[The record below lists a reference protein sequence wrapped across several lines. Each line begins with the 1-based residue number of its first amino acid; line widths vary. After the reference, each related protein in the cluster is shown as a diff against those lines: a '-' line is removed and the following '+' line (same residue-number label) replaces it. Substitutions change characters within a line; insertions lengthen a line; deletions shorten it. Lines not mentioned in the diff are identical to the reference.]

1 MMGCHAGWQLGEE
14 SGGIPLILSSF
25 LLPVFELKIMYK
37 YNVYGLG
44 NALAD
49 IEFEITPDRLQ
60 ALNIDKGVM
69 TLIDDDRQHE
79 LLRQLGD
86 LSSKL
91 SCGGSAAN
99 TAIAIG
105 QFGGKCFYSC
115 KVAHDDT
122 GARYLEDLI
131 SCGVETNLTL
141 ENRPEGVTGKC
152 LVFVTPD
159 ADRSMNTYLG
169 ISGSFSQ
176 DELVPD
182 AIAESGYLYM
192 EGYLVSSPTGKAAA
206 IRAREIAEAAGVK
219 TTLTLSD
226 PNMVEFFKEGLLE
239 MLGSGVDFLFA
250 NETEALKMA
259 QTEDLATAIDYC
271 KTIAKG
277 FSITRGAEG
286 SVIFDGE
293 RLIDIDPVAVKAIDT
308 VGAGDMYAGAFLY
321 GISHGMSFAEAG
333 NLASR
338 ASARIVTQYGPR
350 LRTEDT
356 QSLLS

>member
-1 MMGCHAGWQLGEE
+1 MH
-14 SGGIPLILSSF
+14 
-25 LLPVFELKIMYK
+25 K

-69 TLIDDDRQHE
+69 TLIDDDRHHE
-79 LLRQLGD
+79 LLRELSD

-105 QFGGKCFYSC
+105 QLGGKCFYSC
-115 KVAHDDT
+115 KVADDDT
-122 GARYLEDLI
+122 GTRYLEDLI
-131 SCGVETNLTL
+131 GCGIETNFKLD
-141 ENRPEGVTGKC
+141 NRPEGVTGKC

-159 ADRSMNTYLG
+159 ADRTMNTYLG
-169 ISGSFSQ
+169 ISGGFSS
-176 DELVPD
+176 DELVPE
-182 AIAESGYLYM
+182 AIADSEYLYI

-226 PNMVEFFKEGLLE
+226 PNMVNFFKEGLLE

-259 QTEDLATAIDYC
+259 DTEDFSAAIDHL
-271 KTIAKG
+271 KTLAKG
-277 FSITRGAEG
+277 FAITRGPDG

-293 RLIDIDPVAVKAIDT
+293 KLIEIDPVSVKAIDT

-321 GISHGMSFAEAG
+321 GISNG
-333 NLASR
+333 
-338 ASARIVTQYGPR
+338 
-350 LRTEDT
+350 
-356 QSLLS
+356 